1 MEEHM
6 RRRVVAWVAVLW
18 LVTGLALAGCG
29 ASNGSG
35 GGIYGNSP
43 GSNTTPTN
51 APTTSTTG
59 PQVTTATAVVSSSSQ
74 TILTN
79 SSGRT
84 LYYFKDDSAT
94 SSACTGTCIQTWP
107 PLLSSSGTAPTNSA
121 LPGILGVLNDANGAQ
136 VTYNGHPLY
145 TYAGDQAPGDTHGEG
160 IAGKW
165 HVATPTL
172 AVLSGGGAATPTP
185 TSTCTGY
192 GCY

>member
-18 LVTGLALAGCG
+18 LVTGLTLAGCG

-35 GGIYGNSP
+35 GIYGSSP
-43 GSNTTPTN
+43 SSNTTPTSV
-51 APTTSTTG
+51 PTSTTG
-59 PQVTTATAVVSSSSQ
+59 PQVTTATAVVSGSSQ

-79 SSGRT
+79 NPGRT
-84 LYYFKDDSAT
+84 LYYFKDDTAT
-94 SSACTGTCIQTWP
+94 RSACTGTCIQTWP

-121 LPGILGVLNDANGAQ
+121 LPGTLGILNDANGAQ

-145 TYAGDQAPGDTHGEG
+145 TYSGDQAPGDTHGEG
-160 IAGKW
+160 IEGKW

-172 AVLSGGGAATPTP
+172 AVLTGGGAATPTGTP
-185 TSTCTGY
+185 CTGY
-192 GCY
+192 YCP